1 MAVTYRDARLGS
13 GGADDPALV
22 RDLQRD
28 LRRLGFLRRTIDGQF
43 GPATRAAVCALQ
55 FDLLHNDGTQ
65 ADDGAPP
72 VPFTTWKGGV
82 AAITGVVDAAL
93 ADSIAAALG
102 DARVTWLPES
112 ADPVAANR
120 AVLAAVSATVTA
132 VAPTPFLLAIF
143 RQESDLQHY
152 AVPEGPNDSDSFVT
166 VGLDRNGAENQVT
179 SRGYGLGQ
187 YTIFHHPPI
196 PTEVA
201 GFILDPQQNV
211 MYAYRE
217 LRDKFDHFVVG
228 TTEATW
234 ADDRK
239 SEHPLLSLRL
249 CRYTPD
255 DPKYMSGCQ
264 ECAQQVRKL
273 EIGPE
278 TPVYDGAGANYSPAS
293 YYPDPRYSGVPDR
306 AEFLCDWPYAVR
318 RYNGS
323 GPNSFN
329 YQAIIL
335 QNLLAGAVG

>member
-1 MAVTYRDARLGS
+1 MALTYRDAMLGG
-13 GGADDPALV
+13 GGAENPALV

-28 LRRLGFLRRTIDGQF
+28 LRRLWFLHRTIDGQF
-43 GPATRAAVCALQ
+43 GPGTRAAVCALQ
-55 FDLLHNDGTQ
+55 FDLLHNDGAG

-93 ADSIAAALG
+93 ADSIEAALN
-102 DARVTWLPES
+102 DPRVTWLPQS
-112 ADPVAANR
+112 ADPAAANR
-120 AVLAAVSATVTA
+120 AALAAVSTTA
-132 VAPTPFLLAIF
+132 STVAPTPFLLAIF
-143 RQESDLQHY
+143 RQESAWQHY

-166 VGLDRNGAENQVT
+166 IGLDRNGAENQVT

-187 YTIFHHPPI
+187 YTIFHHPPT
-196 PTEVA
+196 PAEVA
-201 GFILDPQQNV
+201 SFIVDPQQNV
-211 MYAYRE
+211 RYAYRE

-228 TTEATW
+228 PTPAMQ
-234 ADDRK
+234 ADDRT

-249 CRYTPD
+249 CRYAPD
-255 DPKYMSGCQ
+255 DPKYMSACQ
-264 ECAQQVRKL
+264 QCAQEVRKL
-273 EIGPE
+273 DIGPG
-278 TPVYDGAGANYSPAS
+278 TPVYDGAGQNYSPAS
-293 YYPDPRYSGVPDR
+293 YYPHPSYSGVPDR

-335 QNLLAGAVG
+335 QNVLAGAV